1 MYKRTSVIVK
11 KRFHKILSI
20 FLILV
25 ILQGTLSLGAYAAD
39 GHSTEVCSITQTEAL
54 NFWQKFL
61 KILAKTN
68 SSEKEEEENKKEKEG
83 TQENLQLRKFLQYLQ
98 KELAWH
104 QTHEF
109 QVSYYE
115 WLHHAYLD
123 SKAKRFHHLYIY
135 FHKFKIP
142 TMNA

>member
-1 MYKRTSVIVK
+1 MK

-20 FLILV
+20 FLTLV
-25 ILQGTLSLGAYAAD
+25 ILHGTLPLGAYAVD
-39 GHSTEVCSITQTEAL
+39 RHDTRGWSIAQTEEL
-54 NFWQKFL
+54 NFWQKLL

-68 SSEKEEEENKKEKEG
+68 ASEKEEEENKKEKEKEG
-83 TQENLQLRKFLQYLQ
+83 EKEGHKEGLHLRKFLQHLQ
-98 KELAWH
+98 KKLVWH

-142 TMNA
+142 TLTA

>member
-1 MYKRTSVIVK
+1 VIVK
-11 KRFHKILSI
+11 KRFYKILSI
-20 FLILV
+20 FLTIIILH
-25 ILQGTLSLGAYAAD
+25 GTLSLGAYAAD
-39 GHSTEVCSITQTEAL
+39 KHNTEVWTIAQTEEL
-54 NFWQKFL
+54 SFWQKFL

-68 SSEKEEEENKKEKEG
+68 ASEKEEEENKKEKEKEG
-83 TQENLQLRKFLQYLQ
+83 EKEGKHEGQHLRKLLQQHLV
-98 KELAWH
+98 WH

-142 TMNA
+142 TTTV